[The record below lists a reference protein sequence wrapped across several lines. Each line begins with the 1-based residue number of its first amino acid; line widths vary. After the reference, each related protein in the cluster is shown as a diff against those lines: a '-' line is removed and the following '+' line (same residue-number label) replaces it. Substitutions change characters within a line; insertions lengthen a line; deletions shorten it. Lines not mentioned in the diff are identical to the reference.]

1 MFTDI
6 IDNPSKTRTVSFFLS
21 AIPRSFHP
29 EELRRALGEPGAVV
43 VGNLKFLA
51 KQSFLRSIERRGQI
65 YYRINP
71 RYPYLDELK
80 GVLLKKSPVKVRDVV
95 AGNLE
100 RLNRVTMVVLTG
112 LFTGELQMPT
122 DLVIVGKPSALALRN
137 VIESVEK
144 ELRQA
149 VNYTVLTEEEF
160 EQRVNMY
167 ERFTR
172 DLFDNAHVTLI
183 DRRAR
188 PKVAAVIGKKND
200 KKFVQVRK

>member
-1 MFTDI
+1 
-6 IDNPSKTRTVSFFLS
+6 LS

-51 KQSFLRSIERRGQI
+51 KQSFLRSIERRGEI